1 MRQPELSVVVPVYNN
16 AATLDELIDR
26 QIRTL
31 EGLGDSFELI
41 FVDDGS
47 RDGSLALLRRR
58 AEADPRIRSFALVR
72 NFGSQAAVC
81 AGFDQ
86 VRGRRTIL
94 MDADLENFPEDIP
107 ALLAA
112 LDEEHD
118 LACGVRVNRQDSFLW
133 RRLPSK
139 LMNAYVRQQTGT
151 RVRDIGCAYRA
162 MDSRLIRELASEGEH
177 RRLLTPLLLRRA
189 RSVVEVPVQHRPK
202 GVPGGHTFFTLLG
215 IAMDYYLLTA
225 KRPFVVT
232 GVLSALAVAAGLLTL
247 AITLGGSLVVGL
259 LLVVGGAVGGL
270 LSLVGEYAQRIYQIG
285 QDLPF
290 YQLQQPEKAEEAAA
304 SAQEAG

>member
-1 MRQPELSVVVPVYNN
+1 MSHPELSVVVPVFNN
-16 AATLDELIDR
+16 SATLDELIDR

-31 EGLGDSFELI
+31 EGMGADFELV

-58 AEADPRIRSFALVR
+58 ADADPRIRVFAMVR

-86 VRGRRTIL
+86 VRGHRTVL
-94 MDADLENFPEDIP
+94 MDADLENFPEDMP
-107 ALLAA
+107 ALLAG
-112 LDEEHD
+112 LDAGHD
-118 LACGVRVNRQDSFLW
+118 LACGVRVDRKGSLLG

-162 MDSRLIRELASEGEH
+162 METRLIQDLASEGEH
-177 RRLLTPLLLRRA
+177 RRLLTPLMLRRA

-202 GVPGGHTFFTLLG
+202 NAPGGHTFLTLLG

-225 KRPFVVT
+225 KRPFVVSA
-232 GVLSALAVAAGLLTL
+232 VLSALAVAIGV
-247 AITLGGSLVVGL
+247 AIVALTLGGSLASGL
-259 LLVVGGAVGGL
+259 LLVAGGALGGL
-270 LSLVGEYAQRIYQIG
+270 LSLVGEYVQRIYQIG
-285 QDLPF
+285 QGLPF
-290 YQLQQPEKAEEAAA
+290 YQLQQPEKVDEGG
-304 SAQEAG
+304 SG